1 MAAKKDVAAE
11 LAEHLIRTLEQQRTG
26 GPNAYP
32 LPLRRLAEAAA
43 PQATPAQV
51 LKAAAKRSFQARV
64 AVLRSK
70 SLETPVALADDA
82 ELLAGSGQAL
92 EFMLAA
98 LRTPTNH
105 AFSVVRLKARVTSK
119 LQKLFQQ
126 TVQRRLEEDSLPPT
140 VGWLTIDRTKRLFLL
155 TDLHTGGQA
164 PDPAPASSP
173 PDAPTE
179 PPPPPAAPAAEQPR
193 DIADAFDRAFRQLD
207 REAGSHNF
215 VSLVDLRR
223 LLAVPRDAFD
233 AELRRLRLAGRYSL
247 SAAEGRHGTTTVERE
262 SAIMEDGTLL
272 LYVSRKS
279 P

>member
-1 MAAKKDVAAE
+1 MASTKDAAAE
-11 LAEHLIRTLEQQRTG
+11 LAEHLIRSLEQQRTG

-51 LKAAAKRSFQARV
+51 LKAAAKRVFQARV
-64 AVLRSK
+64 AVVRGK
-70 SLETPVALADDA
+70 SLETPVALAADA
-82 ELLAGSGQAL
+82 ELLAGSGPAL
-92 EFMLAA
+92 EFLLAA

-105 AFSVVRLKARVTSK
+105 AFSVARLKARVTSK
-119 LQKLFQQ
+119 LQRLFQKA
-126 TVQRRLEEDSLPPT
+126 VQRRLEEDSLPPT

-155 TDLHTGGQA
+155 TDLHTGRQS
-164 PDPAPASSP
+164 PELSPMPTVRDVPA
-173 PDAPTE
+173 E
-179 PPPPPAAPAAEQPR
+179 PPPPPTPPAEQAG
-193 DIADAFDRAFRQLD
+193 DLGDTFDRAFRQLD

-247 SAAEGRHGTTTVERE
+247 SAAEGRHGTTPVERE
-262 SAIMEDGTLL
+262 SGIMEDGTLL